1 MPQKFIVTLAGALL
15 MLAAVAAPAA
25 AQGGVDMYKLYKW
38 WQSPEI
44 IAQLSLSPEEI
55 DSLENLNL
63 ELRRKI
69 ISQRNQIQQAR
80 VTLDSYFDQDPLD
93 EEAIRQQFSQL
104 AQAQSEVTMDKSR
117 FLLEARKILGRD
129 RFIELRNIYG
139 GAQPG
144 QPVKPEPTQ
153 PTGGYGQPAGGFNQ
167 SGGGYGQPAGSF
179 NQPAN

>member
-1 MPQKFIVTLAGALL
+1 MPQKFIVTLAAALL
-15 MLAAVAAPAA
+15 TLAVAAPAA

-139 GAQPG
+139 GAPPDQS
-144 QPVKPEPTQ
+144 VKPEPTQ
-153 PTGGYGQPAGGFNQ
+153 ATGGYGQPAGGFNQ
-167 SGGGYGQPAGSF
+167 SGGGYGQPAGNF